1 MTWSLLKDTWRTL
14 RGWETIFWSDKTQL
28 EHCGLNAKYHI
39 WRKPDTAHQL
49 ANTIPKLKHG
59 GGSIK
64 LGDVFQQWDT
74 SYGQGKVNPA
84 MFRSTLD
91 PKRAGPQTEAKVH
104 QQDNNPKQR
113 AMIPKQ
119 RLQNYSV
126 NVPEWPSQTWIWL
139 NISGEHLFTH
149 LMYAK
154 TLSRIILF
162 KFKKGLHYICKRAL
176 VCSCACKNTPNTP
189 YFFWNIPTS
198 PTLHPQ

>member
-49 ANTIPKLKHG
+49 ANTIPKLKYG

-91 PKRAGPQTEAKVH
+91 DDLVQNALVLRLR
-104 QQDNNPKQR
+104 QR
-113 AMIPKQ
+113 FINRTTTLSKEPWYQSRGFRTTLSMSPSDPA
-119 RLQNYSV
+119 RLESDWTSL
-126 NVPEWPSQTWIWL
+126 E
-139 NISGEHLFTH
+139 NISL
-149 LMYAK
+149 
-154 TLSRIILF
+154 
-162 KFKKGLHYICKRAL
+162 
-176 VCSCACKNTPNTP
+176 
-189 YFFWNIPTS
+189 PT
-198 PTLHPQ
+198 

>member
-91 PKRAGPQTEAKVH
+91 DDLVQNALVLRLR
-104 QQDNNPKQR
+104 QR
-113 AMIPKQ
+113 FIN
-119 RLQNYSV
+119 R
-126 NVPEWPSQTWIWL
+126 T
-139 NISGEHLFTH
+139 T
-149 LMYAK
+149 
-154 TLSRIILF
+154 TLSKEPWYQSSHDTIFLL
-162 KFKKGLHYICKRAL
+162 KYTDLPDPPPSVKYTPLLHHQHTHGYKRAL
-176 VCSCACKNTPNTP
+176 QEKKNNLMF
-189 YFFWNIPTS
+189 YLLSGSIHLLL
-198 PTLHPQ
+198 TL